1 MVTQELPEEGQ
12 RDPPH
17 ALLKVK
23 SVTCC
28 RAGERR
34 AYATSW
40 TGPKESDLVS
50 RLASC
55 SLKCDFL
62 PPHTATQH
70 SVDTPAP
77 PLPEHASR
85 KACECVPTTS
95 APLSGPGPCSC
106 SHGSGFST
114 PPRQQRKAPEFR
126 LPPHG
131 LDGGSGL
138 RTTRQGHLWSMPF
151 PEGQCPRGLWADSTP
166 CHTLNAEGPA
176 ERACLSQR
184 GPSWG

>member
-1 MVTQELPEEGQ
+1 MDSWARWGCPRSSESGSPILLHQEPACYIPAMVTQELPEEGQ

-28 RAGERR
+28 RAGKRR

-70 SVDTPAP
+70 SVDTLAP

-126 LPPHG
+126 LPPHVWMG
-131 LDGGSGL
+131 
-138 RTTRQGHLWSMPF
+138 
-151 PEGQCPRGLWADSTP
+151 A
-166 CHTLNAEGPA
+166 PA
-176 ERACLSQR
+176 
-184 GPSWG
+184 